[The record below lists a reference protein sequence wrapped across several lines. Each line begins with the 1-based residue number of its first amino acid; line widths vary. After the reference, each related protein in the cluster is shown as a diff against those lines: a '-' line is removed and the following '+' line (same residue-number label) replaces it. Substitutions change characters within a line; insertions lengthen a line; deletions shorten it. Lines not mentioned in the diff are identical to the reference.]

1 MMLFNILFQQN
12 ITINRPSGGGTP
24 NEYGE
29 WEQTNTTPVVMRG
42 SVQPYM
48 SSDLNKGEESIPLRE
63 GYDSGSVITVFTDQ
77 LTYSYDRQ
85 TQRAGD
91 KLEHKGHSYICWRV
105 YNNLDTPLTGMAHCE
120 SVFVREDMLVS
131 N

>member
-1 MMLFNILFQQN
+1 MLFNILFQQS
-12 ITINRPSGGGTP
+12 ITIDRPTSGGSP

-29 WEQTNTTPVVMRG
+29 WVSTNTTPVIMKG

-85 TQRAGD
+85 SQRAAD
-91 KLEHKGHSYICWRV
+91 KFTYKGQSYVCWRV
-105 YNNLDTPLTGMAHCE
+105 YDNLDTPLTDMAHCE

-131 N
+131 S